1 MIRIPGSFDFHS
13 PSPSPPSHHVSSPA
27 MQPAA
32 SSCSTTIC
40 SPSSAPTRRKTPDT
54 VCTEKARQRAFHL
67 SSQYSPHPIILMY
80 IITKLLCWSTRTM
93 WWTYG
98 NSTAGKFTSISNVF
112 FFDLIFIAI
121 QLLFRIVSVRP
132 SVGHEWISGR
142 NIGDSPSDR
151 WLSMDQEK
159 K

>member
-1 MIRIPGSFDFHS
+1 MRMIRIPGSFYFHS

-112 FFDLIFIAI
+112 FSIWFL
-121 QLLFRIVSVRP
+121 LLFSYFFASCPSVR
-132 SVGHEWISGR
+132 
-142 NIGDSPSDR
+142 R
-151 WLSMDQEK
+151 WVMNEFLGEI
-159 K
+159 

>member
-1 MIRIPGSFDFHS
+1 MVFSKMVIPTNRHPLDEILTWDFAFQFS
-13 PSPSPPSHHVSSPA
+13 A

-40 SPSSAPTRRKTPDT
+40 SPSFVPMRPKTPDT
-54 VCTEKARQRAFHL
+54 VCTEKAKPLAFHL

-98 NSTAGKFTSISNVF
+98 NSTAGEKSCCVRRKNYQKIIWPTSATVSYRDDTHQIYINYGANFCLLGPLVF
-112 FFDLIFIAI
+112 ML
-121 QLLFRIVSVRP
+121 
-132 SVGHEWISGR
+132 
-142 NIGDSPSDR
+142 
-151 WLSMDQEK
+151 K
-159 K
+159 KNAL